1 MPYLQADL
9 FIGEITRRI
18 LRPLV
23 AVKSLGPSPEV
34 AAADVQV
41 FAFGATA
48 AHMDLFVLE
57 LVQQF
62 NVRVVPDLGEGALQH
77 IAEDVLAPEL
87 VGVHLAVPR
96 DTADAPA

>member
-1 MPYLQADL
+1 
-9 FIGEITRRI
+9 
-18 LRPLV
+18 
-23 AVKSLGPSPEV
+23 
-34 AAADVQV
+34 
-41 FAFGATA
+41 
-48 AHMDLFVLE
+48 MDLFVLE

-62 NVRVVPDLGEGALQH
+62 NVRVVPDPGEGALQH